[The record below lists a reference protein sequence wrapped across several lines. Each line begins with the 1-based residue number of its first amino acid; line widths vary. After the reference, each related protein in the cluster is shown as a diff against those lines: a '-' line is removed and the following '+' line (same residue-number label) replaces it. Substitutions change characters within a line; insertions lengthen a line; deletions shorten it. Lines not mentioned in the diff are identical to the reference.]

1 MATQSRSSL
10 LPKER
15 GPKPKTP
22 LFDARR
28 RSELFG
34 FLLGML
40 GLLILLSLVS
50 YHPLDPSLNTSAAV
64 WPAIHNWIG
73 PVGSYL
79 AAILYQTFCC
89 VAYLVPTLLF
99 VVGVRLLLVRP
110 FHAPG
115 AKALCALLLVGSLA
129 TLLDLLPFT
138 PPVNGLLHGSGLL
151 GYVLA
156 AGLVHTF
163 NTAGAAIVT
172 GTALL
177 TSLFL
182 VTHFSF

>member
-79 AAILYQTFCC
+79 ADILYQTLGW
-89 VAYLVPTLLF
+89 VAYLVPMLLF
-99 VVGVRLLLVRP
+99 IVGVRLLLVRT
-110 FHAPG
+110 FDAPG
-115 AKALCALLLVGSLA
+115 AKAFGAVLLASSLA
-129 TLLDLLPFT
+129 
-138 PPVNGLLHGSGLL
+138 
-151 GYVLA
+151 
-156 AGLVHTF
+156 
-163 NTAGAAIVT
+163 
-172 GTALL
+172 AL
-177 TSLFL
+177 
-182 VTHFSF
+182 